1 VKQPLMFKR
10 LLSVWMAMPKMLERG
25 IERGCAAREPRPK
38 WVPLQG
44 LSPISDLLPPQAYAD
59 PGWAEVYNNAI
70 QKFRR
75 RVAFSAFWSG
85 ISKAEL
91 EARLETYALLM
102 KANKGVSSPEDQ
114 RLHACA
120 AMYNDITPLPHSS
133 DI

>member
-1 VKQPLMFKR
+1 MKQPLMFRR
-10 LLSVWMAMPKMLERG
+10 LLSVWMAMPKMLELG

-44 LSPISDLLPPQAYAD
+44 LSPISDLSPPQAYAD

-102 KANKGVSSPEDQ
+102 KALVPQQASGSTPVRQCS
-114 RLHACA
+114 
-120 AMYNDITPLPHSS
+120 NDITPLPHSS
-133 DI
+133 EL